1 MDDRGVDWRER
12 FDSFSD
18 LFEWLSE
25 LPKDSLLILKNLV
38 SNELYMRNH
47 GAE

>member
-1 MDDRGVDWRER
+1 MDARGVELGGK
-12 FDSFSD
+12 FVSLSD
-18 LFEWLSE
+18 LFDWLSE